1 MNEITKFGARYYSPK
16 DIRAAYTILQRD
28 YNNFSFQG
36 TSKPWWD
43 EFADRLRAGC
53 QIIDLGCGSGIPT
66 RFFSGSRNFRVV
78 GVDVSEEM
86 IMLARRQDQKS
97 IFFCAEMDKIRWP
110 IHSFHGACSFFSF
123 LHLPKRRVK
132 KLIKDVH
139 EWLVPGGV
147 FAITVVEGEGEGL
160 CENFM
165 GKGIPIYLSY
175 YKQLEF
181 CDMLKAAGFV
191 VEDTRRLEVKT
202 DNFDETEFFFFA
214 SKNGILGS

>member
-1 MNEITKFGARYYSPK
+1 MNEITKFGERYYGPGH
-16 DIRAAYTILQRD
+16 ICNAYRELQNE
-28 YNNFSFQG
+28 YNHFALKE
-36 TSKPWWD
+36 TSKPWW
-43 EFADRLRAGC
+43 EELARRLHRGHKVL
-53 QIIDLGCGSGIPT
+53 DLGCGSGVPA
-66 RFFSGSRNFRVV
+66 RFLSSRGLGVL
-78 GVDVSEEM
+78 GVDVSPDM
-86 IMLARRQDQKS
+86 IELAHRQDPHGL
-97 IFFCAEMDKIRWP
+97 FFCAEMDEIRWP
-110 IHSFHGACSFFSF
+110 SYGFHGACSFFSF